1 MQIIT
6 EIVTMKTV
14 EGIGKDD
21 FIRIV
26 DGLEKD
32 FHSKQQGFI
41 DSELLYNDKTNE
53 WVIIQHWDSLENLQS
68 ASKKMFGNSITES
81 YVNYLDPKSVKM
93 VMLPQLG
100 VWDKKTI

>member
-14 EGIGKDD
+14 EGFGKND

-26 DGLEKD
+26 DELEKD

-53 WVIIQHWDSLENLQS
+53 WVIIQHWDSLDNLQS
-68 ASKKMFGNSITES
+68 ASKKMFGNPITES
-81 YVNYLDPKSVKM
+81 YVNCLDPKSVKM

-100 VWDKKTI
+100 VWDNKTI